1 MSENKISVPSI
12 SDEKIGHIPEILS
25 RANVSIT
32 KIGIIPEAAG
42 IITSATRSALEG
54 TRVRGGGIEKKT

>member
-1 MSENKISVPSI
+1 MSENKISVPSS

-32 KIGIIPEAAG
+32 KIGIISEAAG
-42 IITSATRSALEG
+42 IITSALEG
-54 TRVRGGGIEKKT
+54 TRVRGVGIEKKT